1 MKSHKI
7 YYLQHSLIMFK
18 EICDVGGIIFFIII
32 KLIAEFYLFD
42 VFLNNVG
49 RRNDEHSFNEL
60 APSYS
65 HLQTQPKFGM
75 LDDKNL
81 EHEYTKID

>member
-49 RRNDEHSFNEL
+49 RRNDEHSFNETSSFL
-60 APSYS
+60 FSFANPA
-65 HLQTQPKFGM
+65 KVW
-75 LDDKNL
+75 DAR
-81 EHEYTKID
+81 